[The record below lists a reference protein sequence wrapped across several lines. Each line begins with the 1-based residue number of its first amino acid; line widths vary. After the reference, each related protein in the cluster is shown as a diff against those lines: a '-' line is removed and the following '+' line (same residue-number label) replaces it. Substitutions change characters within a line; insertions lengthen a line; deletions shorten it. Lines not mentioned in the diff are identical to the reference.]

1 MPAGLRT
8 VKAFVSG
15 TSPAHAQESLLA
27 LHAKAISL
35 MEHATRIAHFIAGGT
50 GYVPVEASQLHQCIE
65 QFKQELPEIPP
76 MNSSRVDLIP
86 GLLMIHIIAHCA
98 TVQLFQSRESQ
109 GGRVDTESKTARAIT
124 SAVWL
129 LRQID
134 YSRIKHVDAFLGAPL
149 FTLAHTLKNSLSAIT
164 MAAANTPL
172 NAAGSLHAVE
182 ARLIEQL
189 RVIVTALTAWGGTS
203 PFMRHQ
209 REMIEQL

>member
-1 MPAGLRT
+1 MQPESRT
-8 VKAFVSG
+8 SLPEVSVCLIIPISFG
-15 TSPAHAQESLLA
+15 ISDS
-27 LHAKAISL
+27 ISL
-35 MEHATRIAHFIAGGT
+35 KKGT

-134 YSRIKHVDAFLGAPL
+134 YSRIKHVDAFLGVSI
-149 FTLAHTLKNSLSAIT
+149 HV
-164 MAAANTPL
+164 
-172 NAAGSLHAVE
+172 H
-182 ARLIEQL
+182 
-189 RVIVTALTAWGGTS
+189 
-203 PFMRHQ
+203 
-209 REMIEQL
+209 